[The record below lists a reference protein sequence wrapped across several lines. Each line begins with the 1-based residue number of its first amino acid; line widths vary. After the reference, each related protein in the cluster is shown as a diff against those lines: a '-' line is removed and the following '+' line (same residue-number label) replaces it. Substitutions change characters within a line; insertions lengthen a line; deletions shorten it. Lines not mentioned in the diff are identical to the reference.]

1 LVRIADNTAPAPQ
14 LPLWNAG
21 SWEQAV
27 RVRFSQRARRV
38 AVRVAMAGD
47 VELVVPRGMSE
58 SRARAFLLSRRQ
70 WVDAQVQ
77 RCRTMAVPQQDFPP
91 RQIVLEAIGE
101 RWSLYHGGDKGLAR
115 IRATGDG
122 LLRLSGEATREQW
135 QAKLVRWLVQRTH
148 ERVEPLLQGLAQQH
162 GFRCQGLKVRRQRT
176 RWGSCSSRGIISINV
191 ALLFQP
197 AEVLRYLLVH
207 ELAHT
212 KHMNHS
218 VRFWRCVA
226 ECEPDYRALD
236 AQLRHG
242 WLKAPYWLQ
251 AGT

>member
-1 LVRIADNTAPAPQ
+1 MRIADNTAAAPQ
-14 LPLWNAG
+14 LPLWNAD

-38 AVRVAMAGD
+38 AVRVIAAGD

-58 SRARAFLLSRRQ
+58 SRARAFLQSRRQ
-70 WVDAQVQ
+70 WVTAQVEH
-77 RCRTMAVPQQDFPP
+77 CRALAVPEQDFPP
-91 RQIVLEAIGE
+91 RQIGLEAIAE
-101 RWSLYHGGDKGLAR
+101 RWSLFQGGGKGLPRVREA
-115 IRATGDG
+115 GPG
-122 LLRLSGEATREQW
+122 LLRLSGAGTREQW
-135 QAKLVRWLVQRTH
+135 QGRLLRWLVKHAH
-148 ERVEPLLQGLAQQH
+148 ERVEPMLQVLSRQY
-162 GFRCQGLKVRRQRT
+162 GFRFQGLKVRRQRT
-176 RWGSCSSRGIISINV
+176 RWGSCSSKGIISINV

-197 AEVLRYLLVH
+197 PEVLRYLLVH
-207 ELAHT
+207 ELSHT

-218 VRFWRCVA
+218 IRFWRCVA

-242 WLKAPYWLQ
+242 WLKAPHWLQ